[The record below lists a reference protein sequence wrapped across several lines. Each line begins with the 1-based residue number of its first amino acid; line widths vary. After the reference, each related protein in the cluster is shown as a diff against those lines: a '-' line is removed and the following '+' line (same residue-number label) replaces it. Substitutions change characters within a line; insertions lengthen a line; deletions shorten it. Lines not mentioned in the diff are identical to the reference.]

1 MIGKLKIAIL
11 KAVKPS
17 SRDILYSIIN
27 EED

>member
-11 KAVKPS
+11 KAVKLS